1 MPDCALTRVT
11 GYAARVR
18 ILLTNDD
25 GIRAAGLLSL
35 REALLELPG
44 VEVEVIA
51 PDSDRSA
58 IARSITIGR
67 PIALSEVTFSDG
79 RVGYATDGTPV
90 DCVRFASLGLIS
102 GFEADLV
109 VAGINH
115 GLNVGDDITYSGTV
129 AAAWEGSV
137 LGLPSIAVSQHVPP
151 DRASLNGGTEFGEAA
166 RFAARLVAEL
176 DEDALQAGTVLNVNF
191 PDGQIRGVEV
201 THLGKQMYLDRLTLV
216 DDDSTRKGYLM
227 YGETELSNDPGTD
240 LAAVASGKVSITP
253 LRFNLT
259 DGPRVGALR
268 TLDLERLLAPGG

>member
-1 MPDCALTRVT
+1 VR
-11 GYAARVR
+11 R

-35 REALLELPG
+35 REALLELPD
-44 VEVEVIA
+44 VDVEVIA

-58 IARSITIGR
+58 IARSITLGR

-90 DCVRFASLGLIS
+90 DCVRFAALGLIT
-102 GFEADLV
+102 GFKADLV

-137 LGLPSIAVSQHVPP
+137 LGLPSIAVSQHVLP
-151 DRASLNGGTEFGEAA
+151 DRASLDDGSAFRDAA
-166 RFAARLVAEL
+166 QFVARLVAEL
-176 DEDALQAGTVLNVNF
+176 DEEALPPDTVLNINV
-191 PDGQIRGVEV
+191 PAGEIAGIQV
-201 THLGKQMYLDRLTLV
+201 THLGKQVYLDRLTLV
-216 DDDSTRKGYLM
+216 NEASNRKGYLM
-227 YGETELSNDPGTD
+227 YGETELSNDPETD
-240 LAAVASGKVSITP
+240 LAAVASGHVSVTP

-268 TLDLERLLAPGG
+268 TLELERLLTPSARQSADELSGG